1 MAISNSYIKFPE
13 GILYVHIHNMYNYN
27 MFTTMLIWLIMG
39 VKLAVMFTIPQLSQ
53 SLGMVVCLPFP
64 VMAGL

>member
-1 MAISNSYIKFPE
+1 
-13 GILYVHIHNMYNYN
+13 MYNYN